1 MPRVVRIPGLAQPL
15 TFPTGTPDEEIY
27 ASLLDKLIPPE
38 ELPPAP
44 PQEPGFTGAFG
55 EGFTTLGGAPAAMR
69 YVFAPGEE
77 SRKAVVEAG
86 QSPYEYQQLSE
97 IEGVGDFGRFMKEQ
111 AGRALGFITPPLAA
125 AKAASVA
132 TPGPPQA
139 KALAGAGTFLATA
152 GAQYFSETATRQAFE
167 AERQAK
173 EGKAAELPDATKII
187 AAATGQAGVDLIPFT
202 TVFKPLGRLFGLAGK
217 DAAEQTAKQIAKKAE
232 EGDAVGA
239 AEILLGKKSVAL
251 GAAQG
256 ALVEAAQEP
265 IQQILERWGAG
276 LDLASDE
283 AIKEYFESAV
293 AGGLLGLPL
302 GTANTVLTNVRS
314 GAYDRDALSAAADRL
329 RSTTDQQTA
338 WKDIQKTFTAQA
350 QPISVLDDTGNVRII
365 TPELLAEL
373 GVSPDAKAIEGT
385 PVVDLLNQPIND
397 PGVVSKFQKFFQNR
411 LKQVSKEAGRDDLTA
426 EEIQNLAQQ
435 QERISV
441 GLRTFQQIARDASTG
456 KQKATKEAQ
465 KTAQRPEVFLDEIN
479 GVYSVTDPVK
489 GTVRTFKTEAEANKF
504 ADKFGPKVEAQ
515 APAQTE
521 PTPEDI
527 AAQTA
532 ADARANL
539 YKDLGLRYPN
549 DPEAVAA
556 IKSRAEDL
564 EVTMSPVDAV
574 AQAEIE
580 YNQQRQAEAAPE
592 TALEAEVEPAAEPT
606 LESIESEINDVLKKQ
621 KELRDKI
628 DTYLSADTR
637 GRLVT
642 PKRGSKRWNEWQAL
656 KEEYDNQ
663 VDYLGGTLLPR
674 RDRARRAAAEPAT
687 KAQDQ
692 AAVGAT
698 TIPSET
704 VPNPAPEP
712 NLAAPAA
719 EITEA
724 TQTPTPAPADPE
736 VAAQLAELSDDFGLS
751 GLASTIAARPPAEQA
766 ALTKQAFDTLA
777 EIDRLEGNRK
787 KLKAQGDAKS
797 AKAVGEQIRK
807 LENSLDDLEYSLT
820 GTPNTRAQVEQVLKD
835 NGNAAESKK
844 IAAESR
850 KEIGCP

>member
-27 ASLLDKLIPPE
+27 ASLLDKLIPLE

-44 PQEPGFTGAFG
+44 PQQPGFTGAFG

-69 YVFAPGEE
+69 YVFSPGEE

-125 AKAASVA
+125 AKAASIA

-173 EGKAAELPDATKII
+173 EGKTAELPDATKII

-232 EGDAVGA
+232 EGDVVGA

-256 ALVEAAQEP
+256 ALIEAAQEP

-302 GTANTVLTNVRS
+302 GTANTVLDNVRS
-314 GAYDRDALSAAADRL
+314 GAYSRDNLSAAADRL
-329 RSTTDQQTA
+329 RATTDQQTA

-350 QPISVLDDTGNVRII
+350 QPISVLDDAGNVRTV

-373 GVSPDAKAIEGT
+373 GVSPNAKAIEGT

-411 LKQVSKEAGRDDLTA
+411 LKQVNKEASRDDLTA
-426 EEIQNLAQQ
+426 EEIQDLTQQ

-465 KTAQRPEVFLDEIN
+465 KTAQRPEVFLDEIK

-489 GTVRTFKTEAEANKF
+489 GDVRTFKTEAEANKF

-515 APAQTE
+515 APAAPPAQPAVEPTTE
-521 PTPEDI
+521 PTPEDL

-539 YKDLGLRYPN
+539 YKDLELRYPN
-549 DPEAVAA
+549 DPDAVAT

-564 EVTMSPVDAV
+564 EVTMSPVDAL

-580 YNQQRQAEAAPE
+580 YNQQRQVEAETAPE
-592 TALEAEVEPAAEPT
+592 AEIVAEPEVAPEPLAGVAAEPVVEPTVEPETTAAAAPAAEVP
-606 LESIESEINDVLKKQ
+606 L
-621 KELRDKI
+621 
-628 DTYLSADTR
+628 
-637 GRLVT
+637 T
-642 PKRGSKRWNEWQAL
+642 P
-656 KEEYDNQ
+656 
-663 VDYLGGTLLPR
+663 
-674 RDRARRAAAEPAT
+674 

-698 TIPSET
+698 TVPSET

-712 NLAAPAA
+712 NLAAPAV
-719 EITEA
+719 ETTEA
-724 TQTPTPAPADPE
+724 VPAPPPTPADPE
-736 VAAQLAELSDDFGLS
+736 VAAKLVELNDDFGLS
-751 GLASTIAARPPAEQA
+751 GLASTIAARPPAEQVT
-766 ALTKQAFDTLA
+766 LTKQAFDTLA